1 MNKKVLLIVG
11 LIAVAGVGYYFY
23 TSSKKSIGS
32 GGSVD
37 GGSGDGGSGDGG
49 SGDGGDGGTRSATNT
64 GIKGLK
70 GADRKDFRQGTRE
83 VCQEK
88 YGSGKDY
95 RDCKKRVKDG
105 GVAFDGGFMDDFS
118 DDNFGL

>member
-32 GGSVD
+32 GGSGD

-49 SGDGGDGGTRSATNT
+49 SGDGGTRSATNT

-83 VCQEK
+83 VCKEK